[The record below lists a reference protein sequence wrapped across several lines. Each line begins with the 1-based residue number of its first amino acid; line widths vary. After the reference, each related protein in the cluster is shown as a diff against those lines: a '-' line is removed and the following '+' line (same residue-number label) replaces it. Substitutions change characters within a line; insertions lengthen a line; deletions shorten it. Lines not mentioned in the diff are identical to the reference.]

1 MFIVLSSFFFHFQF
15 SEYDFIVSHKLI
27 IIVVITGGKQWHD
40 NNEKF
45 QSEMPV

>member
-1 MFIVLSSFFFHFQF
+1 MNT
-15 SEYDFIVSHKLI
+15 

-45 QSEMPV
+45 QLEMPV